1 MLSSV
6 HQCLLIKI
14 FDIYF
19 DNQSFRSK
27 RSLISGVSF
36 RLDKF
41 NQIIKEDSTLEEVKE
56 KGWL

>member
-56 KGWL
+56 KG